1 VGLKPTAG
9 RMPDPGRGSI
19 PVGEIAVVS
28 QVGVFARSVEDAAL
42 GLGIAARADG
52 VPPLRDFRAVD
63 VSKLRIGFFADDGV
77 FAPSAAY
84 QRAVAEAA
92 DSLRRRGAQV
102 VELRSPEQREGF
114 QLFYRLLSADRMA
127 GLRRFLSDAPRVK
140 QISQL
145 EQVARIP
152 VPLLPLLK
160 ALLRLSG
167 RRKLVEVI
175 DCFGRYSADDYWIA
189 CERQIDYRARWLGAL
204 DERGVDAVLSPAAG
218 LPAVKHG
225 ATLEVGLIGSYSCLY
240 NLLGWPAGVVP
251 VTKVRREEETA
262 APRGRDVCDRT
273 ARETERGSAG
283 LPIAVQIAARP
294 WREDLVPGVMAALE
308 Q

>member
-1 VGLKPTAG
+1 RWARTQPAG

-19 PVGEIAVVS
+19 PVGQIAVVS

-42 GLGIAARADG
+42 GLGIAARSDG

-92 DSLRRRGAQV
+92 DALRRRGVQV

-127 GLRRFLSDAPRVK
+127 GLRRFLGDAPRVK

-145 EQVARIP
+145 EQGAGVPGP
-152 VPLLPLLK
+152 VLPLLK
-160 ALLRLSG
+160 ASPGLSG
-167 RRKLVEVI
+167 RHKIVEGI
-175 DCFGRYSADDYWIA
+175 GDFGR
-189 CERQIDYRARWLGAL
+189 R
-204 DERGVDAVLSPAAG
+204 
-218 LPAVKHG
+218 
-225 ATLEVGLIGSYSCLY
+225 
-240 NLLGWPAGVVP
+240 
-251 VTKVRREEETA
+251 
-262 APRGRDVCDRT
+262 
-273 ARETERGSAG
+273 
-283 LPIAVQIAARP
+283 
-294 WREDLVPGVMAALE
+294 
-308 Q
+308 